1 MLECVDSLLIKKGK
15 GKDLTTMIFR
25 VYGVFE
31 KVNSSFK

>member
-1 MLECVDSLLIKKGK
+1 VTPFLIRKRKEK
-15 GKDLTTMIFR
+15 YLTTMIFK